1 MSMTLT
7 LTTFTPAEAEAIT
20 GVSTA
25 SQRDWR
31 RRGFL
36 ASGDGHARFDAF
48 DLARM
53 LVIRLLSD
61 RGIGPAQTAQAPSL
75 AFGDIASIC
84 AVGALGNAFSWSDAW
99 EGDLEDIP
107 TSMVIPEDAEIES
120 FVLDIVSSNRSE
132 GGATVFHKPSMPQW
146 RARTRYLIKHLWRER
161 SLPLVTPGKIFIWW
175 ANGEHKFANS
185 LESEMAE
192 MFSWDPRTCGPI
204 VVLDYNSL
212 ASMLIERAGRALCHV
227 EISQE

>member
-1 MSMTLT
+1 MTTNLT

-31 RRGFL
+31 RHGYL
-36 ASGDGHARFDAF
+36 AKRDGHARFDAF

-61 RGIGPAQTAQAPSL
+61 RGIGPAQTAQTPYL
-75 AFGDIASIC
+75 AFGDIAAIC
-84 AVGALGNAFSWSDAW
+84 AAGALGNAFSWRDAW
-99 EGDLEDIP
+99 EGDLEEIP
-107 TSMVIPEDAEIES
+107 TSMTIPEDAEAES
-120 FVLDIVSSNRSE
+120 FVLDIISSNRSE
-132 GGATVFHKPSMPQW
+132 NGPTVFHKPSIPQW
-146 RARTRYLIKHLWRER
+146 HARTRYLIKRLWREQ
-161 SLPLVTPGKIFIWW
+161 SIPLITPGSMFIWW

-185 LESEMAE
+185 LESEMSQ
-192 MFSWDPRTCGPI
+192 MLSSDPRTCGPI

-227 EISQE
+227 EIASE

>member
-1 MSMTLT
+1 MT

-61 RGIGPAQTAQAPSL
+61 RGIGPTQTAQAPSL

-84 AVGALGNAFSWSDAW
+84 AVGALSNAFSWVDAW
-99 EGDLEDIP
+99 EGDLDEIP
-107 TSMVIPEDAEIES
+107 TSMTIPEDAEAES
-120 FVLDIVSSNRSE
+120 FVLEIISSNRSE
-132 GGATVFHKPSMPQW
+132 NIATVFHKQSVPQW
-146 RARTRYLIKHLWRER
+146 RAKKRYLIKQLWRER
-161 SLPLVTPGKIFIWW
+161 SIPLVTPGSMFIWW

-185 LESEMAE
+185 LESEMAQ
-192 MFSWDPRTCGPI
+192 MFSSDPRTCGPI

-212 ASMLIERAGRALCHV
+212 ASMLIERSGRALCHV
-227 EISQE
+227 EIASDR